1 MKQSMNY
8 INALPDF
15 IEMQRAS
22 FCWFIAQG
30 LNEELAMFSR
40 IHDFSYNTEYI
51 LFGNEYCLVKPIY
64 NIIRAKKYTANYAA
78 QLVIPLEIRNKKSN
92 SIKFH
97 SQFPIITLPLM
108 TTSATFVINGCER
121 VIVSQIIRS
130 PGIYF
135 EKNKN
140 QKKRKIVK
148 RKLSTDV
155 NKLKSFI
162 PLGEPFISEHVLSF
176 FPTIYNQSLF
186 QYSFTE
192 LKKQE
197 TNFNFYFLESFK
209 IYRIISGTQSLN
221 KKSERIKIFLHWLSI
236 KENIFNQTTT
246 FSSLATINL
255 IKNWHTLLR
264 TLIKYNLLKQLFN
277 SKIQKIENQ
286 WLNKLNQTYLQ
297 IPTNKSVLSNT
308 SSFLNLINYYEKTI
322 QLKFCNKLLL
332 ILVGNP
338 TSLKQINQFKFLNN
352 RILGTTQKI
361 MSVTKKSNKQN
372 IKPIFYFSSTL
383 KELFKYRQKKKKLK
397 DPNNIR
403 ILTNSKTYLSPI
415 QIRELKLENTN
426 QSLFEYKYEINDNK
440 NKLTYLKSRS
450 EIIQYKDSH
459 QIKDSYRQRY
469 SEKDLYT
476 AILIPESGSWI
487 RFGFQ
492 KNTEI
497 NKYKYPIKN
506 QEDEV
511 VIQLD
516 KFTQKPVIHL
526 LKEMG
531 LTDLEIC
538 QNLHHA
544 DFFYF
549 NKPLISTSINSS
561 TPCLRFDLK
570 FNDYKNISEFSRI
583 FDVRYY
589 RLGKIGR
596 SKINSRLNL
605 KLNSRIQTIT
615 YTDIFSIIDSLITL
629 SISKTTGDDIDHLKN
644 RRVRSVG
651 ELLQNLFRIGF
662 QRLLRKLRSQT
673 NKIGSSQLSSFNI
686 VGTTIR
692 EFFGSSQ
699 LSQYMDQ
706 TNPLSSLTHRR
717 RISGLGPGGFDRDRI
732 SFAVRDIH
740 PSHYGRIC
748 PIETPEG
755 QNVGLIASLTT
766 CARVNKSGFIET
778 PFWRVINGKVIKTG
792 NPIYL
797 TAEIEDFY
805 KIAPADI
812 ATNEKNYLV
821 RNLIPVRYKQ
831 DFVTVTPFEVDFIA
845 ISTIQVVS
853 VAASLI
859 PFFEHDDANRA
870 LMGSNMQRQSVPLIL
885 PQKPIVGTGLENQI
899 AIDSGATLNAHSDG
913 IIDSVTADQIIIKH
927 NTGKEL
933 KYPLQ
938 KYQRSNQ
945 ETCINHRPIVWKGE
959 QVISGQMLTDGPGIN
974 AGELALGQNVLIA
987 YMPWQGYNF
996 EDAILINERL
1006 VYEDIF
1012 TSIHIE
1018 RYEVEIDQTADI
1030 SEKTTKTIPN
1040 LNLSEIQHLN
1050 DDGIVSIG
1058 TFVKPGD
1065 ILVGKVVEKD
1075 DSEQLPEAKLL
1086 RAIFGAK
1093 AKGVRDTS
1101 FRMPKGEYGRVIET
1115 LTFNRRTK
1123 LAYKFEKIQ
1132 IFVAQIRKIQVGDK
1146 IAGRHGNKGIISRIL
1161 PRQDMPFLPDG
1172 TPIDIILNP
1181 LGVPSRMNVGQLYE
1195 CLLGFAGHK
1204 LERRFKILPFD
1215 EMYGPEVSRILINKK
1230 LRQAAIEKDEAWV
1243 FNPYSPGKMVLIDGR
1258 TGKEFENPITVGSG
1272 YMLKLIHLV
1281 DDKMHARATGPY
1293 SLVTQ
1298 QPLGGKAQQG
1308 GQRFGEMEVWALEGF
1323 GAAFTLKELLTIKS
1337 DDMEGRNETL
1347 NAIVKGHSIPTS
1359 GIPESFKVLLQEL
1372 RSIGLDMSTYRI
1384 EQFNT
1389 SQTYET
1395 EVNLIEKYDP
1405 LSKTFPPTS
1414 NTNSIAF

>member
-1 MKQSMNY
+1 MKKSMNY
-8 INALPDF
+8 ITALPDF
-15 IEMQRAS
+15 IEMQRVS

-40 IHDFSYNTEYI
+40 IHDFSYNTEYV
-51 LFGNEYCLVKPIY
+51 LFGHEYSLVKPIY
-64 NIIRAKKYTANYAA
+64 NIVRAKKYTANYAA
-78 QLVIPLEIRNKKSN
+78 QLVIPLEVRNKKLN
-92 SIKFH
+92 SIRYH
-97 SQFPIITLPLM
+97 SQFPIINLPLM

-130 PGIYF
+130 PGVYF

-140 QKKRKIVK
+140 QKKRKTIK
-148 RKLSTDV
+148 RKLPSDI
-155 NKLKSFI
+155 NKLRSFV
-162 PLGEPFISEHVLSF
+162 PLGESFVSEQTLSF
-176 FPTIYNQSLF
+176 FPNPYNQSTF
-186 QYSFTE
+186 QYSFNQ
-192 LKKQE
+192 LKKNE
-197 TNFNFYFLESFK
+197 KDFYYLFLDSFK
-209 IYRIISGTQSLN
+209 IYTIISKTLNSSQKIKRVKLFLYWLTVKN
-221 KKSERIKIFLHWLSI
+221 KKFSHSDYL
-236 KENIFNQTTT
+236 
-246 FSSLATINL
+246 SSLV
-255 IKNWHTLLR
+255 KEWHSLLKL
-264 TLIKYNLLKQLFN
+264 LIKYEFLTRILTNNYIEIEDTWLEKINQNSSNLKMLSAKN
-277 SKIQKIENQ
+277 QKIVKYY
-286 WLNKLNQTYLQ
+286 NKVT
-297 IPTNKSVLSNT
+297 
-308 SSFLNLINYYEKTI
+308 
-322 QLKFCNKLLL
+322 QLKFRNQLLF
-332 ILVGNP
+332 ILTKNEQQ
-338 TSLKQINQFKFLNN
+338 LKQINQFQFLNK
-352 RILGTTQKI
+352 T
-361 MSVTKKSNKQN
+361 SNKINQRLELLITETQN
-372 IKPIFYFSSTL
+372 KKLKPTIYFSNTL
-383 KELFKYRQKKKKLK
+383 KELYKYKQKNKKSKEI
-397 DPNNIR
+397 NNLLSR
-403 ILTNSKTYLSPI
+403 NNQNPYLS
-415 QIRELKLENTN
+415 LND
-426 QSLFEYKYEINDNK
+426 QSNDLFEYSYEIK
-440 NKLTYLKSRS
+440 HHKKRLKYLKSRS

-459 QIKDSYRQRY
+459 EIKDSYKEKY
-469 SEKDLYT
+469 EEKDLYT

-492 KNTEI
+492 KNSQI

-516 KFTQKPVIHL
+516 KFTQKPIIHL

-538 QNLHHA
+538 RNLQHA
-544 DFFYF
+544 NFFYF
-549 NKPLISTSINSS
+549 NKPLITNSINSEQ
-561 TPCLRFDLK
+561 PLLRFDLK
-570 FNDYKNISEFSRI
+570 SDYYKNISEFSRI
-583 FDVRYY
+583 FDTRYY

-596 SKINSRLNL
+596 FKLNNRLNL
-605 KLNSRIQTIT
+605 KLNTQIQTIT
-615 YTDIFSIIDSLITL
+615 YEDIFAIIDYLITL

-686 VGTTIR
+686 VGATIR

-792 NPIYL
+792 TPIYL
-797 TAEIEDFY
+797 TADIEDFY

-812 ATNEKNYLV
+812 STNKQNYLTK
-821 RNLIPVRYKQ
+821 NLIPVRYKQ
-831 DFVTVTPFEVDFIA
+831 DFITVTPFEVDFIA
-845 ISTIQVVS
+845 ISTVQVVS

-899 AIDSGATLNAHSDG
+899 AIDSGMSINAHKSG
-913 IIDSVTADQIIIKH
+913 IVSSVTADQIIVTDYSG
-927 NTGKEL
+927 NEL

-959 QVISGQMLTDGPGIN
+959 KVKSGQMLTDGPGIN
-974 AGELALGQNVLIA
+974 TSELALGQNVLIA

-1006 VYEDIF
+1006 VYEDVF

-1018 RYEVEIDQTADI
+1018 RYEIEIDQTAEVC
-1030 SEKTTKTIPN
+1030 EKTTKNIPN
-1040 LNLSEIQHLN
+1040 LNFSEIQHLN
-1050 DDGIVSIG
+1050 EDGIVSIG

-1065 ILVGKVVEKD
+1065 ILVGKVIEKD

-1101 FRMPKGEYGRVIET
+1101 FRMPEGEYGRVIET

-1132 IFVAQIRKIQVGDK
+1132 IFIAQIRKIQVGDK

-1172 TPIDIILNP
+1172 TPVDIILNP

-1195 CLLGFAGHK
+1195 CLLGLAGHK
-1204 LERRFKILPFD
+1204 LNRRFKILPFD
-1215 EMYGPEVSRILINKK
+1215 EMYGQEISRILINKK
-1230 LRQAAIEKDEAWV
+1230 LRQASLERDEAWL

-1258 TGKEFENPITVGSG
+1258 TGKEFENPITVGNG

-1298 QPLGGKAQQG
+1298 QPLGGKAQHG

-1347 NAIVKGHSIPTS
+1347 NAIVKGQQIPTS

-1389 SQTYET
+1389 SQTYEA

-1405 LSKTFPPTS
+1405 LTKTFPPTS
-1414 NTNSIAF
+1414 NINSISF

>member
-1 MKQSMNY
+1 MKKSMNY
-8 INALPDF
+8 ITALPDF
-15 IEMQRAS
+15 IEMQRVS
-22 FCWFIAQG
+22 FCWFIAYG
-30 LNEELAMFSR
+30 LNEELSMFSR
-40 IHDFSYNTEYI
+40 IHDFSYNTEYL
-51 LFGNEYCLVKPIY
+51 LFGQEYSLVKPVY
-64 NIIRAKKYTANYAA
+64 NIVRAKKYTANYAA
-78 QLVIPLEIRNKKSN
+78 QLVIPLEVRNKKLN
-92 SIKFH
+92 SVRYH
-97 SQFPIITLPLM
+97 SQFPIINLPLM

-140 QKKRKIVK
+140 QKKRKKVK
-148 RKLSTDV
+148 RFLSTDI
-155 NKLKSFI
+155 NKLRSFVPI
-162 PLGEPFISEHVLSF
+162 GEPFLSEQILF
-176 FPTIYNQSLF
+176 FPKNLKNERLLGSSYNH
-186 QYSFTE
+186 
-192 LKKQE
+192 LKMHK
-197 TNFNFYFLESFK
+197 NIFNAYLLESFK
-209 IYRIISGTQSLN
+209 IYRIISKTDRTGLKN
-221 KKSERIKIFLHWLSI
+221 ERIKLFLHWLKLKNRQLIRLNNFQSQQI
-236 KENIFNQTTT
+236 TEFLTYWNFLLRCLIKYEILQSKTDTILSSEKSWVRTIAKKLDESNLSNILEISPEQVTNKLSKYGNINKILISYELLLVPLFTKHSFKNLKNFNFLKENIVD
-246 FSSLATINL
+246 
-255 IKNWHTLLR
+255 
-264 TLIKYNLLKQLFN
+264 LK
-277 SKIQKIENQ
+277 
-286 WLNKLNQTYLQ
+286 T
-297 IPTNKSVLSNT
+297 
-308 SSFLNLINYYEKTI
+308 
-322 QLKFCNKLLL
+322 KF
-332 ILVGNP
+332 
-338 TSLKQINQFKFLNN
+338 
-352 RILGTTQKI
+352 KI
-361 MSVTKKSNKQN
+361 MITQIQSKKL
-372 IKPIFYFSSTL
+372 KPTIYFSKSL
-383 KELFKYRQKKKKLK
+383 KELCKYTRKKTQ
-397 DPNNIR
+397 N
-403 ILTNSKTYLSPI
+403 LSNLYDI
-415 QIRELKLENTN
+415 
-426 QSLFEYKYEINDNK
+426 
-440 NKLTYLKSRS
+440 TYLKSRS
-450 EIIQYKDSH
+450 EIVQYKDDH
-459 QIKDSYRQRY
+459 EIKDNYKIKYQ
-469 SEKDLYT
+469 EKDLYT
-476 AILIPESGSWI
+476 AILIPEYGSWV
-487 RFGFQ
+487 RFTFQ
-492 KNTEI
+492 RNTNI
-497 NKYKYPIKN
+497 NQYKYPIKN

-516 KFTQKPVIHL
+516 KITQKPVIHL

-538 QNLHHA
+538 QSLEHS

-549 NKPLISTSINSS
+549 NNPLITTNIDVEQ
-561 TPCLRFDLK
+561 PLLRFDLTT
-570 FNDYKNISEFSRI
+570 DYYKNISEFSRI
-583 FDVRYY
+583 FDAQYY
-589 RLGKIGR
+589 SLGKIGR
-596 SKINSRLNL
+596 FKINNRLNI
-605 KLNSRIQTIT
+605 KVPNQIQTIT
-615 YTDIFSIIDSLITL
+615 YDDIFAIIDSLITL
-629 SISKTTGDDIDHLKN
+629 SISKTIGDDIDHLKN

-673 NKIGSSQLSSFNI
+673 NKTGSSQLSSFNI
-686 VGTTIR
+686 VGATVR

-792 NPIYL
+792 TPIYL
-797 TAEIEDFY
+797 TADLEDFY

-812 ATNEKNYLV
+812 STNEKNYLTK
-821 RNLIPVRYKQ
+821 NLIPVRYKQ
-831 DFVTVTPFEVDFIA
+831 DFINVTPFEVDFIA
-845 ISTIQVVS
+845 ISPIQVVS

-899 AIDSGATLNAHSDG
+899 AIDSGLTINAQHDG
-913 IIDSVTADQIIIKH
+913 IIESVTADQITIK
-927 NTGKEL
+927 NTVGKEF
-933 KYPLQ
+933 KYTLQ

-945 ETCINHRPIVWKGE
+945 ETCINQRPIVWKGE
-959 QVISGQMLTDGPGIN
+959 KIQSGQMLTDGPGIAN
-974 AGELALGQNVLIA
+974 SELALGQNVLVA
-987 YMPWQGYNF
+987 YMPWHGYNF

-1006 VYEDIF
+1006 VYEDVF

-1018 RYEVEIDQTADI
+1018 RYEIEIDQTAEVC
-1030 SEKTTKTIPN
+1030 EKTTRNIPN
-1040 LNLSEIQHLN
+1040 LSFSELQHLN
-1050 DDGIVSIG
+1050 EDGIVSIS

-1065 ILVGKVVEKD
+1065 ILVGKVIAKD
-1075 DSEQLPEAKLL
+1075 ESEQLPEAKLL

-1101 FRMPKGEYGRVIET
+1101 FRMPEGEYGRVIET

-1132 IFVAQIRKIQVGDK
+1132 IFIAQIRKIQVGDK

-1172 TPIDIILNP
+1172 TPVDIILNP

-1195 CLLGFAGHK
+1195 CLLGLAGHK
-1204 LERRFKILPFD
+1204 LNRRFKILPFD
-1215 EMYGPEVSRILINKK
+1215 EMYGQEVSRILINKK
-1230 LRQAAIEKDEAWV
+1230 LRQASIEHDEAWL

-1258 TGKEFENPITVGSG
+1258 TGKEFENPITVGNA

-1298 QPLGGKAQQG
+1298 QPLGGKAQHG

-1347 NAIVKGHSIPTS
+1347 NAIVKGQPIPTS

-1384 EQFNT
+1384 EKLSST
-1389 SQTYET
+1389 QTYEV

-1414 NTNSIAF
+1414 NINNISF

>member
-8 INALPDF
+8 ITALPDF
-15 IEMQRAS
+15 IEMQRVS

-40 IHDFSYNTEYI
+40 IHDFSYNTEYV
-51 LFGNEYCLVKPIY
+51 LFGHDYSLVKPIY

-78 QLVIPLEIRNKKSN
+78 QLVIPLEIRNKKLN
-92 SIKFH
+92 SVRYH
-97 SQFPIITLPLM
+97 NQFPIINLPLM
-108 TTSATFVINGCER
+108 TTSATFIINGCER

-140 QKKRKIVK
+140 QKKRKVVK
-148 RKLSTDV
+148 RQISSDI
-155 NKLKSFI
+155 NKLKSFV
-162 PLGEPFISEHVLSF
+162 PLGEPFISEQILSF
-176 FPTIYNQSLF
+176 FPIAYNQSFF

-192 LKKQE
+192 LKKNE
-197 TNFNFYFLESFK
+197 KEFYFYFLDSFK
-209 IYRIISGTQSLN
+209 IYHIITKTINS
-221 KKSERIKIFLHWLSI
+221 KKKFERIKIFLHWIDI
-236 KENIFNQTTT
+236 KNKEFNVSNKNQ
-246 FSSLATINL
+246 SLDLENL
-255 IKNWHTLLR
+255 ITDWNYLIKS
-264 TLIKYNLLKQLFN
+264 LIKYELLKQNPEFN
-277 SKIQKIENQ
+277 ISNLNNQ
-286 WLNKLNQTYLQ
+286 WLKEFNLNFVEDEKFAL
-297 IPTNKSVLSNT
+297 K
-308 SSFLNLINYYEKTI
+308 NYYDKITHLNFI
-322 QLKFCNKLLL
+322 NKLLV
-332 ILVGNP
+332 ILVDSQNN
-338 TSLKQINQFKFLNN
+338 LKQINYFKFLNKTFN
-352 RILGTTQKI
+352 SINEKIDNLVLITQ
-361 MSVTKKSNKQN
+361 SNKF
-372 IKPIFYFSSTL
+372 KPVFYFSSTL
-383 KELFKYRQKKKKLK
+383 KELFKYKQKRKKTK
-397 DPNNIR
+397 DSEQINIG
-403 ILTNSKTYLSPI
+403 TSSNSDLNIK
-415 QIRELKLENTN
+415 QIRNLSNSNLQIE
-426 QSLFEYKYEINDNK
+426 SFEYKYEIAENQ
-440 NKLTYLKSRS
+440 NKLNYLKSRS
-450 EIIQYKDSH
+450 EIIQYKDLH
-459 QIKDSYRQRY
+459 EVKDSYKQKY
-469 SEKDLYT
+469 QEKDLYT
-476 AILIPESGSWI
+476 AILIPESGSWV

-506 QEDEV
+506 QEDELV
-511 VIQLD
+511 VQLD

-531 LTDLEIC
+531 LTDFEIC
-538 QNLHHA
+538 QNLQHA

-549 NKPLISTSINSS
+549 NKPLITNSLTSNE
-561 TPCLRFDLK
+561 PLLRFNLK
-570 FNDYKNISEFSRI
+570 LDYFKNISEFSRI
-583 FDVRYY
+583 FDIRYY

-596 SKINSRLNL
+596 SKINNRLNL
-605 KLNSRIQTIT
+605 KLNSQIQTIT
-615 YTDIFSIIDSLITL
+615 YADIFAIIDSLITL
-629 SISKTTGDDIDHLKN
+629 SISKTIGDDIDHLKN

-686 VGTTIR
+686 VGATIR

-778 PFWRVINGKVIKTG
+778 PFWRVINGKVIKTD

-797 TAEIEDFY
+797 TADIEDFY

-812 ATNEKNYLV
+812 ATNEQNYLTQ
-821 RNLIPVRYKQ
+821 NLIPVRYKQ
-831 DFVTVTPFEVDFIA
+831 DFIAVTPFEVDFIS
-845 ISTIQVVS
+845 ISTVQVVS

-899 AIDSGATLNAHSDG
+899 AIDSGATLNAYKSG
-913 IIDSVTADQIIIKH
+913 IIHSVTADQITIQQDD
-927 NTGKEL
+927 GLEF

-959 QVISGQMLTDGPGIN
+959 HVLSGQMLTDGPGIN

-1006 VYEDIF
+1006 VYEDVF

-1018 RYEVEIDQTADI
+1018 RYEIEIDQTAEVC
-1030 SEKTTKTIPN
+1030 EKTTKSIPN
-1040 LNLSEIQHLN
+1040 LNLSETEHLN
-1050 DDGIVSIG
+1050 EDGIVSIG
-1058 TFVKPGD
+1058 TFVRPGD
-1065 ILVGKVVEKD
+1065 ILVGKVIEKD

-1101 FRMPKGEYGRVIET
+1101 YRMPEGEYGRVIET

-1132 IFVAQIRKIQVGDK
+1132 IFIAQIRKIQVGDK

-1161 PRQDMPFLPDG
+1161 PRQDMPFLADG

-1195 CLLGFAGHK
+1195 CLLGLAGHK
-1204 LERRFKILPFD
+1204 LNRRFKILPFD

-1230 LRQAAIEKDEAWV
+1230 LRQASIEKDEAWL

-1258 TGKEFENPITVGSG
+1258 TGKEFENPITVGNG

-1298 QPLGGKAQQG
+1298 QPLGGKAQHG

-1347 NAIVKGHSIPTS
+1347 NAIVKGQPIPTS

-1405 LSKTFPPTS
+1405 LTKTFPPTS
-1414 NTNSIAF
+1414 NINSIAF

>member
-1 MKQSMNY
+1 MKQSINY
-8 INALPDF
+8 ITALPDF
-15 IEMQRAS
+15 IEMQRVS
-22 FCWFIAQG
+22 FCWFISQG
-30 LNEELAMFSR
+30 LSEELAMFSR
-40 IHDFSYNTEYI
+40 IYDFTYNTEYV
-51 LFGNEYCLVKPIY
+51 LFGHEYSLVKPIY
-64 NIIRAKKYTANYAA
+64 NVIRAKKYTANYAA
-78 QLVIPLEIRNKKSN
+78 QLLIPLEVRNKKLN
-92 SIKFH
+92 TVCYH
-97 SQFPIITLPLM
+97 SQFPIINLPLM
-108 TTSATFVINGCER
+108 TTFATFIVNGCER

-140 QKKRKIVK
+140 QKKRKLIK
-148 RKLSTDV
+148 RKLSSDI
-155 NKLKSFI
+155 NKLRDFI
-162 PLGEPFISEHVLSF
+162 PLGEPFISEQILTF
-176 FPTIYNQSLF
+176 FPNAYNQSLF
-186 QYSFTE
+186 QYSFIELQKTE
-192 LKKQE
+192 KD
-197 TNFNFYFLESFK
+197 FNFYFLETFK
-209 IYRIISGTQSLN
+209 IYQIILKTVETD
-221 KKSERIKIFLHWLSI
+221 KKLERVKIFLHWLNLKEKQFVQTNHLGHFENTTQI
-236 KENIFNQTTT
+236 KTWNF
-246 FSSLATINL
+246 
-255 IKNWHTLLR
+255 LLKS
-264 TLIKYNLLKQLFN
+264 LIKYEL
-277 SKIQKIENQ
+277 
-286 WLNKLNQTYLQ
+286 LNQTFTTGPKNIEKQWLSKINQNYHQSNIYL
-297 IPTNKSVLSNT
+297 TSVNNS
-308 SSFLNLINYYEKTI
+308 KTI
-322 QLKFCNKLLL
+322 TTYYKKITEFKFKNNLFL
-332 ILVGNP
+332 ILMNNQN
-338 TSLKQINQFKFLNN
+338 SLNQINQFKF
-352 RILGTTQKI
+352 IKQSSISKTQKLKALI
-361 MSVTKKSNKQN
+361 NNTEEKKLKPN
-372 IKPIFYFSSTL
+372 IYFTTTL
-383 KELFKYRQKKKKLK
+383 KELLKYKEKKKKKKKKKRL
-397 DPNNIR
+397 N
-403 ILTNSKTYLSPI
+403 
-415 QIRELKLENTN
+415 
-426 QSLFEYKYEINDNK
+426 
-440 NKLTYLKSRS
+440 YLKSRS
-450 EIIQYKDSH
+450 EIINYKDCH
-459 QIKDSYRQRY
+459 EVKDSYKDQY
-469 SEKDLYT
+469 QEKDLYT
-476 AILIPESGSWI
+476 AILIPDSGSWV
-487 RFGFQ
+487 RLGFQ

-506 QEDEV
+506 QEDEI

-516 KFTQKPVIHL
+516 KFTQKPIIHL

-538 QNLHHA
+538 KNLNHA

-549 NKPLISTSINSS
+549 NKPLITNL
-561 TPCLRFDLK
+561 TNEDQPLLRFDLK
-570 FNDYKNISEFSRI
+570 SDNYKNISEFSRI
-583 FDVRYY
+583 FDLRYY

-596 SKINSRLNL
+596 LKINNRLNI
-605 KLNSRIQTIT
+605 KLNNQIQNIT
-615 YTDIFSIIDSLITL
+615 YTDIFAIIDSLITL
-629 SISKTTGDDIDHLKN
+629 STSKTTGDDIDHLKN

-662 QRLLRKLRSQT
+662 QRLVRKLRSQT
-673 NKIGSSQLSSFNI
+673 NKIGSSQLSNFNI
-686 VGTTIR
+686 VGSTVR

-766 CARVNKSGFIET
+766 CARVNKTGFIET
-778 PFWRVINGKVIKTG
+778 PFWRVVNGKVIKTG

-797 TAEIEDFY
+797 TADIEDLY

-812 ATNEKNYLV
+812 TTNDQNYLI

-831 DFVTVTPFEVDFIA
+831 DFITVIPSEVDFIS
-845 ISTIQVVS
+845 ISTVQVVS

-870 LMGSNMQRQSVPLIL
+870 LMGSNMQRQSVPLIMA
-885 PQKPIVGTGLENQI
+885 QKPIVGTGLENQI
-899 AIDSGATLNAHSDG
+899 ASDSGNTLNAHNSG
-913 IIDSVTADQIIIKH
+913 IISSVTANQIRIKYD
-927 NTGKEL
+927 NKKEGKYSL
-933 KYPLQ
+933 H

-945 ETCINHRPIVWKGE
+945 ETCINQRPIVWKGE
-959 QVISGQMLTDGPGIN
+959 RVESGQMLTDGPGIN
-974 AGELALGQNVLIA
+974 GSELALGQNVLIA

-1006 VYEDIF
+1006 VYEDVF

-1018 RYEVEIDQTADI
+1018 RYEIEIDQTAEI
-1030 SEKTTKTIPN
+1030 CEKTTRSIPN
-1040 LNLSEIQHLN
+1040 LDFNETQHLN
-1050 DDGIVSIG
+1050 EDGIVLVG

-1065 ILVGKVVEKD
+1065 ILIGKVIQKD

-1101 FRMPKGEYGRVIET
+1101 FRMPEGEYGRIIET

-1161 PRQDMPFLPDG
+1161 GRHDMPFLPDG
-1172 TPIDIILNP
+1172 TPVDIILNP

-1195 CLLGFAGHK
+1195 CLLGLAGHK
-1204 LERRFKILPFD
+1204 LDRRFKILPFD
-1215 EMYGPEVSRILINKK
+1215 EMYGQEISRILINKK
-1230 LRQAAIEKDEAWV
+1230 LRQASIEKNEAWL

-1258 TGKEFENPITVGSG
+1258 TGKEFENPITVGNG

-1281 DDKMHARATGPY
+1281 DDKIHARATGPY

-1298 QPLGGKAQQG
+1298 QPLGGKAQHG

-1337 DDMEGRNETL
+1337 DDMDGRNETL
-1347 NAIVKGHSIPTS
+1347 NAIVKGQPIPTS

-1372 RSIGLDMSTYRI
+1372 RSIGLDISTYRI
-1384 EQFNT
+1384 GQFST
-1389 SQTYET
+1389 SQTYEA
-1395 EVNLIEKYDP
+1395 EVNLIEKYNP
-1405 LSKTFPPTS
+1405 FVKTFAPTS
-1414 NTNSIAF
+1414 NINSIAF

>member
-8 INALPDF
+8 ITALPDF
-15 IEMQRAS
+15 IGMQRVS

-51 LFGNEYCLVKPIY
+51 LFGHEYRLVKPIY
-64 NIIRAKKYTANYAA
+64 NTIRAKKYTSNYAA
-78 QLVIPLEIRNKKSN
+78 QLVIPLEVRNKKLN
-92 SIKFH
+92 SIRYH
-97 SQFPIITLPLM
+97 SQFPIINLPLM
-108 TTSATFVINGCER
+108 TTSATFIINGCER

-140 QKKRKIVK
+140 QKKRKVIK
-148 RKLSTDV
+148 RKLSADI
-155 NKLKSFI
+155 NKLRAFI
-162 PLGEPFISEHVLSF
+162 PLGEPFISDQILSF
-176 FPTIYNQSLF
+176 FPIIHNQSLF
-186 QYSFTE
+186 QYSFNT
-192 LKKQE
+192 LKKTQVD
-197 TNFNFYFLESFK
+197 FYLYFLESFK
-209 IYRIISGTQSLN
+209 IYHIISKTIHSE
-221 KKSERIKIFLHWLSI
+221 KKIERIKIFLHWLKIKKDKFRKVNELNDFTPNYLIHYWNSI
-236 KENIFNQTTT
+236 LKSFV
-246 FSSLATINL
+246 
-255 IKNWHTLLR
+255 
-264 TLIKYNLLKQLFN
+264 KYNLLNQSLTNTIGNAEKQWFGKN
-277 SKIQKIENQ
+277 YSASTIPDFSSNN
-286 WLNKLNQTYLQ
+286 NKVIL
-297 IPTNKSVLSNT
+297 
-308 SSFLNLINYYEKTI
+308 NYYEKII
-322 QLKFCNKLLL
+322 QFNFNDKLLL
-332 ILVGNP
+332 ILLDNKKQF
-338 TSLKQINQFKFLNN
+338 KQITQFRFLNKKFISAN
-352 RILGTTQKI
+352 KYIDGTI
-361 MSVTKKSNKQN
+361 QN
-372 IKPIFYFSSTL
+372 IKQKNLKPTFYFSTTL
-383 KELFKYRQKKKKLK
+383 KELCKYKNKKKKYKESDVNQL
-397 DPNNIR
+397 NA
-403 ILTNSKTYLSPI
+403 NSSSDFNPA
-415 QIRELKLENTN
+415 QIRNLRSQNS
-426 QSLFEYKYEINDNK
+426 QASLFEYNYESTENK
-440 NKLTYLKSRS
+440 KKLQYLKSRS
-450 EIIQYKDSH
+450 EIIQYKDCH
-459 QIKDSYRQRY
+459 EIQDNYMQKYN
-469 SEKDLYT
+469 EKDFYT
-476 AILIPESGSWI
+476 AILIPESGSWV

-538 QNLHHA
+538 QNLQHA

-549 NKPLISTSINSS
+549 NKPLIKNSS
-561 TPCLRFDLK
+561 SSTQPLLRFGLN
-570 FNDYKNISEFSRI
+570 FEYYKNISQFSRI
-583 FDVRYY
+583 FDLRYY

-596 SKINSRLNL
+596 SKVNRRLNL
-605 KLNSRIQTIT
+605 KLDSQTQTIT
-615 YTDIFSIIDSLITL
+615 YSDIFAIIDALITL

-686 VGTTIR
+686 IGATIR

-766 CARVNKSGFIET
+766 CARVNQAGFIET

-797 TAEIEDFY
+797 TAEIEDSY

-812 ATNEKNYLV
+812 STNSQNYLTK
-821 RNLIPVRYKQ
+821 NLIPVRYKQ
-831 DFVTVTPFEVDFIA
+831 DFITVTPFEVDFIA
-845 ISTIQVVS
+845 ISPVQVVS

-899 AIDSGATLNAHSDG
+899 AIDSGMTINSQKSGVVSL
-913 IIDSVTADQIIIKH
+913 VTADQITVKSDDG
-927 NTGKEL
+927 NKC

-959 QVISGQMLTDGPGIN
+959 KVKSGQMLTDGPGIN

-1018 RYEVEIDQTADI
+1018 RYEIEIDQTAEI
-1030 SEKTTKTIPN
+1030 CEKTTKNIPN
-1040 LNLSEIQHLN
+1040 LNSSDTQHLN
-1050 DDGIVSIG
+1050 EDGIVSIG

-1065 ILVGKVVEKD
+1065 ILVGKVIEKD

-1101 FRMPKGEYGRVIET
+1101 FRMPEGEYGRVIET

-1132 IFVAQIRKIQVGDK
+1132 IFIAQIRKIQVGDK

-1172 TPIDIILNP
+1172 TPVDIILNP

-1195 CLLGFAGHK
+1195 CLLGLAGHK
-1204 LERRFKILPFD
+1204 LDRRFKILPFD
-1215 EMYGPEVSRILINKK
+1215 EMYGQEISRILINKK
-1230 LRQAAIEKDEAWV
+1230 LRQASIEKDEAWI

-1258 TGKEFENPITVGSG
+1258 TGKEFENPITVGNG

-1298 QPLGGKAQQG
+1298 QPLGGKAQHG

-1347 NAIVKGHSIPTS
+1347 NAIVKGQPIPTS

-1384 EQFNT
+1384 EKFNT
-1389 SQTYET
+1389 SQVYET

-1414 NTNSIAF
+1414 NIDSISF